1 MFAGVCG
8 QPAKFQFEN
17 AACDNGTLSTQAFK
31 ELRSGGG
38 AHREKHAAEE
48 HYKWGRRVTSKPGKK
63 QGFLGVIRDRA
74 KCLEGGVAPSLRSF
88 LIHKELHK
96 DIF

>member
-31 ELRSGGG
+31 GLRSGGR

-48 HYKWGRRVTSKPGKK
+48 QYKWGRQVASKHA
-63 QGFLGVIRDRA
+63 F
-74 KCLEGGVAPSLRSF
+74 
-88 LIHKELHK
+88 
-96 DIF
+96 